1 MRQRRTRKIA
11 AAIVMASS
19 LLATVLVGPVA
30 ASTASTT
37 LDFSGSATVQTTP
50 TFGLICDDCAPD
62 AAFGGDNVGLGAR
75 VTLSAVATWNPTA
88 KVDYQYSPSLLRQ
101 GQTLDLVDTLTGQSG
116 PLSVTYHA
124 AGDYGI
130 YFNTTFPADGSQH
143 GTDFS
148 SFDFSTSGSGS
159 CTLQLDGDGS
169 YDCQTVK
176 TIPIFSG
183 DLFGLVGAEISVPV
197 TTTIN
202 ITPDGVATVRTIT
215 AAGST
220 VKGPDPLQF
229 HGPTP
234 SVVADPFTVSCTAPA
249 GTNALYDLASSE
261 SNPTLVA
268 STDVSVKIE
277 ITIIITFG
285 GTIHIATFGPGSP
298 TVMHLTAP
306 SNQVDLGPI
315 LANNIPPN
323 TDAGGPYG
331 GDEGQPIHFDGS
343 GTTSVCPIGLTYVW
357 NFSDGGVAFGKTPFH
372 AFQGPGVFSGQ
383 LTVTDIVGNHSAQAF
398 SVTVGNLAPVVHAGP
413 DTTAAWGR
421 QVAFNGSAV
430 DPGADD
436 QPGLSYSWSFGDG
449 SPSATG
455 GPSVSHA
462 YSTPGDYLATF
473 TACDQWG
480 LCNSDPR
487 TVHVRARH
495 TTIGYLGDHSGTY
508 ATSAAFS
515 ASLVDEFNQA
525 VSGRTVNLT
534 VGPEA
539 EGSPTTNSSGLAAV
553 SHVLGLG
560 VGSYTASAS
569 FAGDSLYDGAGPS
582 TAAFTVGQ
590 KATSVTYTGSLTG
603 SPNKVITL
611 SAKLVDATGT
621 ALGGRT
627 IAFQLGAQSASAVT
641 DASGNA
647 ATTLKLN
654 QKNGTYTVT
663 ATYAPAGADTS
674 RYLGSG
680 NSATFKLQAK

>member
-1 MRQRRTRKIA
+1 
-11 AAIVMASS
+11 MAGS

-37 LDFSGSATVQTTP
+37 LNFSGSATVQTTP

-62 AAFGGDNVGLGAR
+62 VAFGGDNVGLGAR
-75 VTLSAVATWNPTA
+75 VTLSAVASWHPSA
-88 KVDYQYSPSLLRQ
+88 RVDYQYSPSLLRQ
-101 GQTLDLVDTLTGQSG
+101 GQTLDLVDTLTGLPG
-116 PLSVTYHA
+116 PLSVTYHV

-143 GTDFS
+143 GSDFS
-148 SFDFSTSGSGS
+148 TFDFSTSGSGS

-176 TIPIFSG
+176 DIPIFSG
-183 DLFGLVGAEISVPV
+183 DLFGLFGAAISVPV

-202 ITPDGVATVRTIT
+202 ITPDGVATVRTIS
-215 AAGST
+215 AGGST
-220 VKGPDPLQF
+220 VQGPDALHF

-249 GTNALYDLASSE
+249 GTNALYDLASTE

-268 STDVSVKIE
+268 STDVSVKVT
-277 ITIIITFG
+277 ITIIIDFG
-285 GTIHIATFGPGSP
+285 GTAHVATFGPGSP
-298 TVMHLTAP
+298 TAMHLTAP
-306 SNQVDLGPI
+306 SNQIDLGPI

-323 TDAGGPYG
+323 TVAGGPYS
-331 GDEGQPIHFDGS
+331 GDEGQAIQFDGS

-357 NFSDGGVAFGKTPFH
+357 NFSDGGVAFGKSPFH
-372 AFQGPGVFSGQ
+372 TFQGPGTYSGQ
-383 LTVTDIVGNHSAQAF
+383 LTVTDVVGNHSAQAF
-398 SVTVGNLAPVVHAGP
+398 SVTVGNLAPVVNAGP

-430 DPGADD
+430 DPGAND
-436 QPGLSYSWSFGDG
+436 QPGLSYRWSFGDG
-449 SPSATG
+449 TPSATG

-473 TACDQWG
+473 TSCDQWG
-480 LCNSDPR
+480 LCSDSAR
-487 TVHVRARH
+487 TVHVRMRH
-495 TTIGYLGDHSGTY
+495 TTVGYLGDHSGTY

-525 VSGRTVNLT
+525 VSGRAVALT

-539 EGSPTTNSSGLAAV
+539 QGSPMTNSSGLASA
-553 SHVLGLG
+553 SHVLHLG
-560 VGSYTASAS
+560 AGSYTAAAN
-569 FAGDSLYDGAGPS
+569 FAGDSLYDSAGPS
-582 TAAFTVGQ
+582 TTAFTVGQ
-590 KATSVTYTGSLTG
+590 KATSITYTGSLTG
-603 SPNKVITL
+603 GPNKVITL

-621 ALGGRT
+621 ALAGKT
-627 IAFQLGAQSASAVT
+627 VQFQLGSQSGSAVT
-641 DASGNA
+641 DASGVA
-647 ATTLKLN
+647 ATTLKLI
-654 QKNGTYTVT
+654 QKNGSYTVT
-663 ATYAPAGADTS
+663 ASYAPSGGDTS
-674 RYLGSG
+674 LYLGSG